1 MQNMPID
8 AIPVDCG
15 IQRMWGVRDLTRS
28 RLGPSIVR
36 SFMVRSFMLSVP
48 RIAPENTGPTL
59 SRPPLAAADR
69 QGEVQTLGA
78 TPDQSVANT
87 SLLEAKNAFGAQNLV
102 VSGLAQRPRSV
113 L

>member
-1 MQNMPID
+1 
-8 AIPVDCG
+8 
-15 IQRMWGVRDLTRS
+15 
-28 RLGPSIVR
+28 
-36 SFMVRSFMLSVP
+36 MLSVP

-69 QGEVQTLGA
+69 QGEGQTLGA

-102 VSGLAQRPRSV
+102 VSGLAQWPRSV